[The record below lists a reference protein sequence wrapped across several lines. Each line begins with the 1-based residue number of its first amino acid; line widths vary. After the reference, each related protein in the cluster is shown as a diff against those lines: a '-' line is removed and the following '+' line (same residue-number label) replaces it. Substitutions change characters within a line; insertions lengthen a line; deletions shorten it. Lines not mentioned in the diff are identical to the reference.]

1 MVVGGSTWEWDPGRS
16 SPRCN
21 PSQTAGGGHRDSRG
35 HLQSHW
41 LVDNGGEF
49 VCPPYLHAQ
58 DGKDV
63 DDDEEDEGEVSQ
75 GAQGGDD
82 DTQQDL

>member
-1 MVVGGSTWEWDPGRS
+1 MATLQYLFANTMISVIVDLCDR
-16 SPRCN
+16 
-21 PSQTAGGGHRDSRG
+21 
-35 HLQSHW
+35 HLHS
-41 LVDNGGEF
+41 
-49 VCPPYLHAQ
+49 Q

-82 DTQQDL
+82 DTQQNLIHTLTIVPIYVTFMASLG